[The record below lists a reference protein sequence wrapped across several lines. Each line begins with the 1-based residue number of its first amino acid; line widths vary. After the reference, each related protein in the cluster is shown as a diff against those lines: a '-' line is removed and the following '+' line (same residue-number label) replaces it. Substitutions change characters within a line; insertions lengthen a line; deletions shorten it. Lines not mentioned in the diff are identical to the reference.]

1 MHPTL
6 GVCHDNPTFRRYH
19 ASVVI
24 GADSRAA
31 MDDLLKS
38 EQVAGIVADQQTVLT
53 AVHAYTV
60 ERSVPVIR
68 TGSARGTA

>member
-1 MHPTL
+1 
-6 GVCHDNPTFRRYH
+6 
-19 ASVVI
+19 
-24 GADSRAA
+24 

-68 TGSARGTA
+68 VCGGPASARGSA